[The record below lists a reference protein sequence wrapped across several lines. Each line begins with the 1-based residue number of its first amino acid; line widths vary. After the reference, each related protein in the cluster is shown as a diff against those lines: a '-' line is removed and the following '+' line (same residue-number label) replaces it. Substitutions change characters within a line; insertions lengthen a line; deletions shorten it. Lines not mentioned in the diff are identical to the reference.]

1 MMGETLVI
9 TVLEAKP
16 ILAATGGA
24 TQDKPDPSQKIG
36 QKKKTAASFL
46 PCPVALLQPWPWP
59 GTISFWPMA
68 PGANL

>member
-1 MMGETLVI
+1 MMGKTLVI

-24 TQDKPDPSQKIG
+24 TQDKPDPSQKIW
-36 QKKKTAASFL
+36 QDKQIAASSRR
-46 PCPVALLQPWPWP
+46 CPVAPLQPWAWP